1 MNRPKVLKFF
11 CIALLVL
18 GIIFRF
24 TNLGLKFYWDDEVRT
39 SMRISGYT
47 IKQLETELYTDRTIF
62 AKSLEKYQFPAPES
76 NLKEAIAAFTE
87 HPEHP
92 PLYYLTARFWTQFW
106 MQWFDDSVAVTR
118 SLSALFSLLALPC
131 VYWFAWELFE
141 SVSVAWMSVAIVA
154 ISPLHV
160 LYAYEA
166 RQYSVWTVAI
176 FLSSAALL
184 RSIRWTREGKFRA
197 NFAWLFYSFS
207 LILGLYSHLLFAT
220 VVIAHG
226 IYIAVL
232 EKLKVSKITVA
243 YGLSLLSGFVF
254 FSPWIWVAIAK
265 PDRTEKAIAE
275 AQTNPELSYLV
286 NRWFRNL
293 SRVFLDGD
301 LGGANILF
309 VLLTIYAIYIIWRQ
323 TPPRIW
329 LLPIALIGTH
339 TLAMVV
345 PDLAFGGTRSGGLRY
360 LFPVYIGVQ
369 FVFAYCFTTSLL
381 EFKTRSHKFWSAIA
395 LIILSI
401 GTITSAIESQKE
413 ITWSKS
419 DDKAKYYIPAAQA
432 INDRPNSIVLSDAPP
447 VEILILSYRL
457 DPQVRLLLSSQ
468 SELPQIPPGF
478 SPILIFNP
486 SEPWKQAIAQ
496 NPNLQLTV
504 LVQHRQEPDRPLK
517 LFELIDVGKQQ

>member
-47 IKQLETELYTDRTIF
+47 IEQLETELYTALPTS

-76 NLKEAIAAFTE
+76 SLKDAISAFTE

-92 PLYYLTARFWTQFW
+92 PLYYLSARFWTQFW

-131 VYWFAWELFE
+131 VYGLAWELFE
-141 SVSVAWMSVAIVA
+141 SASVAWMSVAIVA

-176 FLSSAALL
+176 LLSSAALL
-184 RSIRWTREGKFRA
+184 RSIRWTRERKYRA
-197 NFAWLFYSFS
+197 NFAWLFYCFS
-207 LILGLYSHLLFAT
+207 LILGLYSHLLFIT
-220 VVIAHG
+220 VAIAHG
-226 IYIAVL
+226 IYVAVL
-232 EKLKVSKITVA
+232 EKFKISKITIA
-243 YGLSLLSGFVF
+243 YGLSVFSGFIF

-275 AQTNPELSYLV
+275 AQTNPELSYLI

-293 SRVFLDGD
+293 NRVFLDGD
-301 LGGANILF
+301 LGSANILF
-309 VLLTIYAIYIIWRQ
+309 VLLTIYAIYVICRQ
-323 TPPRIW
+323 TPLRIW

-339 TLAMVV
+339 TLAIVV

-369 FVFAYCFTTSLL
+369 FIFAYCFATSLL

-395 LIILSI
+395 LIVLSI

-432 INDRPNSIVLSDAPP
+432 INSRPNSLVLSDAPP

-457 DPQVRLLLSSQ
+457 DPRVHLQLSSQ
-468 SELPQIPPGF
+468 PVLPPI
-478 SPILIFNP
+478 SPEFGSVFIFNP
-486 SEPWKQAIAQ
+486 SETWKQAIVQ
-496 NPNLQLTV
+496 NPNLQLKV
-504 LVQHRQEPDRPLK
+504 IVQHREEPDRPLK
-517 LFELIDVGKQQ
+517 LFELTTHNP